1 MTGKTKSTYKLRP
14 MERSDLDA
22 VLPWFQDVEDLA
34 RFDRTTRVP
43 LNQAHAEEWWK
54 DAFAAPDASRQCWFV
69 VESSAGQ
76 VVGLAGLDSI
86 SSINRDAVVAVFVDK
101 AVRRSG
107 VGIRAAALLL
117 DLAFRQLG
125 LNRITSYYRLDN
137 HHSRDLVAKI
147 GCQIEGTMRQAWFA
161 EGQFHDMV
169 VVGILRDDWMAHRE
183 VLGQELDAKTVVSLG
198 PTDCAAWSWPPKIA
212 DN

>member
-1 MTGKTKSTYKLRP
+1 MTGDPKCTFKLRP
-14 MERSDLDA
+14 MERSDLDS

-43 LNQAHAEEWWK
+43 LNQAHAESWWK
-54 DAFAAPDASRQCWFV
+54 DAFAAPDASRQSWFV
-69 VESSAGQ
+69 IETVAGET
-76 VVGLAGLDSI
+76 VGLAGLDSI
-86 SSINRDAVVAVFVDK
+86 SNINRDAVVAVFVDK
-101 AVRRSG
+101 ATRRSG
-107 VGIRAAALLL
+107 VGIRAAALLM
-117 DLAFRQLG
+117 DLGFRQLG
-125 LNRITSYYRLDN
+125 LNRITSYYRADN
-137 HHSRDLVAKI
+137 HNSRDLVAKI

-169 VVGILRDDWMAHRE
+169 VVGILRDDWMVHRE

-198 PTDCAAWSWPPKIA
+198 PTDCTAWSWPPKIA

>member
-1 MTGKTKSTYKLRP
+1 
-14 MERSDLDA
+14 MERSDLDS

-43 LNQAHAEEWWK
+43 LNQAHAESWWK
-54 DAFAAPDASRQCWFV
+54 DAFAAPDASRQSWFV
-69 VESSAGQ
+69 IETVAGET
-76 VVGLAGLDSI
+76 VGLAGLDSI
-86 SSINRDAVVAVFVDK
+86 SNINRDAVVAVFVDK
-101 AVRRSG
+101 ATRRSG
-107 VGIRAAALLL
+107 VGIRAAALLM
-117 DLAFRQLG
+117 DLGFRQLG
-125 LNRITSYYRLDN
+125 LNRITSYYRADN
-137 HHSRDLVAKI
+137 HNSRDLVAKI

-169 VVGILRDDWMAHRE
+169 VVGILRDDWMVHRE

-198 PTDCAAWSWPPKIA
+198 PTDCTAWSWPPKIA